1 MLRHKALASPTG
13 DHGIRK
19 PLIPEVSVI
28 GNDQLK
34 IGQQLLRDVEHEFE
48 ELEHGLS
55 VRVRKNRD
63 VTIAILFSRA
73 MRLRGLIEEEET
85 RDRTIL
91 LPEPPVQG

>member
-1 MLRHKALASPTG
+1 M
-13 DHGIRK
+13 
-19 PLIPEVSVI
+19 I

-63 VTIAILFSRA
+63 VTIAILFSWA